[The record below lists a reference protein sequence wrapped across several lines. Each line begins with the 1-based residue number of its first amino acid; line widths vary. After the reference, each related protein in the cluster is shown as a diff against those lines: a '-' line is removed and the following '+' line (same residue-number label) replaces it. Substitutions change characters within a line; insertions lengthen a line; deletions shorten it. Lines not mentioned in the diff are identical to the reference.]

1 MRDFKGLGLRVA
13 TGCWLAFA
21 WVLLWGNP
29 TSLGTWIAGF
39 GIALVVMVVF
49 PLPRRKV
56 IGTLHLFDA
65 IRLVLYVLGQVT
77 ISSVEVAWVSLSPWR
92 KPTAAL
98 LVAPMRLESDFV
110 LSLAVNTL
118 NIIPGGIVVRIDERN
133 RQVIMHVFEAG
144 SQKDVEKFYK
154 NIAAIEW
161 RYVRAFE
168 PRENLECLDQARRTT
183 PVAPA
188 VKDEWLVDGAEFETN
203 SEVR

>member
-1 MRDFKGLGLRVA
+1 MRDSKGLGLRVA
-13 TGCWLAFA
+13 TGCWLTFA
-21 WVLLWGNP
+21 WALLWGNP
-29 TSLGTWIAGF
+29 TSLGTWVAGI
-39 GIALVVMVVF
+39 GIAFLVMLVF
-49 PLPRRKV
+49 PLPRRQV

-77 ISSVEVAWVSLSPWR
+77 ISSIEVAWVSLSPWR

-144 SQKDVEKFYK
+144 SQKDVEKFYSS
-154 NIAAIEW
+154 IAAVEW

-168 PRENLECLDQARRTT
+168 PRENLRRLEEARRTT

-188 VKDEWLVDGAEFETN
+188 IRDEWLVDGAEFETN
-203 SEVR
+203 EEVR